1 MQLISKIMKNEIIEI
16 KKDILEASFRSKEG
30 HVPSSFS
37 ILDIIYCLFKGN
49 YVFKNQNYLNNFVL
63 SKGHGCLA
71 LYAILLSHQKIT
83 KKTFLSFCKKN
94 SDLGGHPDMRKNQYI
109 TASTGSLG
117 HGLPIISGMVFADQ
131 LNNFKKKYYI
141 VIGDQECLEGTTWET
156 MFLINKFKLNNLT
169 IIIDRNYS
177 RNDAMP
183 LGDIKKKFFGFSKNI
198 ITVNGHNHRQIY
210 KALNKSYKNSNP
222 KIIIAKTTKGNG
234 LKIIQH
240 NSWHHRFPKNYD
252 EFLNLCKNIKK

>member
-1 MQLISKIMKNEIIEI
+1 M
-16 KKDILEASFRSKEG
+16 
-30 HVPSSFS
+30 
-37 ILDIIYCLFKGN
+37 
-49 YVFKNQNYLNNFVL
+49 YLVKAPIF
-63 SKGHGCLA
+63 GC
-71 LYAILLSHQKIT
+71 IDRLLSHQKIT

-169 IIIDRNYS
+169 IIIYS
-177 RNDAMP
+177 HGTTHDAMP
-183 LGDIKKKFFGFSKNI
+183 LGDIKKKFLGFSKNI
-198 ITVNGHNHRQIY
+198 ITVNGHSHRQIY

-222 KIIIAKTTKGNG
+222 KIIIAKTIKGNG
-234 LKIIQH
+234 LKMI
-240 NSWHHRFPKNYD
+240 
-252 EFLNLCKNIKK
+252 